1 MASNIPEGTTSPA
14 GLERELDRI
23 GHALVTGRLT
33 TLTGTCGAGR
43 TRLAIRAAG
52 RVRSLYR
59 DGVRWAD
66 LAPVHDA
73 DMLLATVSE
82 AVGLR
87 GHTRRTPV
95 EALVRM
101 PVESLVEMV
110 CERLAGMHLL
120 LVLDSCE
127 HVRPACAHLLGEIL
141 TTSPGL
147 TVLATS
153 EHPLGVRGEQCVGV
167 LEAGADLGSAPRPPR

>member
-1 MASNIPEGTTSPA
+1 MASSIPEETTSPA
-14 GLERELDRI
+14 GPETELDRI
-23 GHALVTGRLT
+23 EHALATGRLT
-33 TLTGTCGAGR
+33 TLTGTGGAGR

-52 RVRSLYR
+52 RVRPLYR

-66 LAPVHDA
+66 LAPVHDD

-82 AVGLR
+82 AVGL
-87 GHTRRTPV
+87 GGLTR
-95 EALVRM
+95 RM
-101 PVESLVEMV
+101 PVEGLVEAV
-110 CERLAGMHLL
+110 CEWLADMHLL

-127 HVRPACAHLLGEIL
+127 QVRPACAHLLCEIL

-153 EHPLGVRGEQCVGV
+153 GQPLGVRGEQCVGV
-167 LEAGADLGSAPRPPR
+167 LEAGADLGPAPRPPR